1 MTSNLLNTSKLFSQS
16 GPSTFM
22 DEKTIE
28 TRINSFFQISIRSN
42 KIFFKENKNNSDILD
57 CVLQIHANV
66 AQYVRDKSSQM
77 SKSWLAKWRRLLNDT
92 IKPYV
97 SDLESES
104 NAKYRRINY
113 RLVFYL
119 ASTIEVYILWSWKI

>member
-1 MTSNLLNTSKLFSQS
+1 MTSNLLNRGKLFSQS
-16 GPSTFM
+16 SPSAFM
-22 DEKTIE
+22 DDKTIE
-28 TRINSFFQISIRSN
+28 SRINSFFQISIRSN

-66 AQYVRDKSSQM
+66 AQYVRDNAGQQM
-77 SKSWLAKWRRLLNDT
+77 SKSRLAKWRRLLNDT

-119 ASTIEVYILWSWKI
+119 ASTIEVV